1 MSIKIMADNNEVI
14 NVSQDAA
21 LYNVLAAGND
31 FIIDGI
37 GNEMVFNYNAASL
50 SATLASGECLICGR
64 HVTITG
70 TESITLGASSN
81 GYIVLRYDLTQTGSN
96 ICKLMAVTSTR
107 SDNLNNNGTIHDLV
121 IGQYSTNAA
130 GVSSFTDQRK
140 VMSQIN
146 TVDIAEAESAIKD
159 GGGNVITSTYKTVNS
174 LKSKGGANQPVYFDA
189 NGNAVACTAYASAS
203 VNYATSAGSATKATQ
218 DASGNVITS
227 TYKTINSLKSKGS
240 STVPIYFDANGN
252 AQNVSLAAYKTVD
265 SLKSKGNAT
274 TPVYFDGNGNAVA
287 CTAYGSASV
296 ASAGKLTTAR
306 TISLTGAVTG
316 SVSFDGSGNVSIA
329 TSIGTI
335 PTILSGTGE
344 PSTSAGKNGDIYIL
358 YR

>member
-1 MSIKIMADNNEVI
+1 MSIKIMADNNEII

-50 SATLASGECLICGR
+50 SATLGSGECLICGR

-70 TESITLGASSN
+70 TESITLSASSN

-107 SDNLNNNGTIHDLV
+107 SDNLNDNGTVHDLV
-121 IGQYSTNAA
+121 IGQYSTNAS

-159 GGGNVITSTYKTVNS
+159 GDGNVITSTYKTVNS
-174 LKSKGGANQPVYFDA
+174 LKNKGNSTTPVYFD
-189 NGNAVACTAYASAS
+189 
-203 VNYATSAGSATKATQ
+203 GS
-218 DASGNVITS
+218 
-227 TYKTINSLKSKGS
+227 
-240 STVPIYFDANGN
+240 GN
-252 AQNVSLAAYKTVD
+252 AQTVNLSGYKTVD
-265 SLKSKGNAT
+265 SLKNKGNAT
-274 TPVYFDGNGNAVA
+274 TPVYFDASGNAIA
-287 CTAYGSASV
+287 CTAYSNASV

-358 YR
+358 YTR